1 MFQWLMFLKGWN
13 FVLSISFLV
22 KHLNITAVGLL
33 HWSLLH
39 WSVGDMGNQDGFL
52 NFYATVIIN
61 FDPSTCMLE
70 INEES
75 PCCETIFFS
84 V

>member
-1 MFQWLMFLKGWN
+1 MFQWLMFLKEWN

-22 KHLNITAVGLL
+22 RHLNITAVGLL
-33 HWSLLH
+33 HQSLLH
-39 WSVGDMGNQDGFL
+39 WSVGDMGNQHGFL
-52 NFYATVIIN
+52 NFYATLITN
-61 FDPSTCMLE
+61 FGPSTYMLE
-70 INEES
+70 LNEQI